1 MRRLSSSLGRMK
13 DNLLLR
19 IRLTIGLR
27 RSRRSLQRTRL
38 LLKQMQEIEETEPN
52 PNPASLLLPRELL
65 GTRLELRARASLWAW
80 LRESEEESL
89 LAMQELEKGLENSLN
104 SLLGRSSSK

>member
-1 MRRLSSSLGRMK
+1 MK

-27 RSRRSLQRTRL
+27 RSRRSLRRTRL

-52 PNPASLLLPRELL
+52 PASLLLPRELL
-65 GTRLELRARASLWAW
+65 GTKLKLRARASLWAW

-104 SLLGRSSSK
+104 LLLGRSSNK